1 MRRLGVEVKLLV
13 EGALKGKALLA
24 GYHGIGFVGFLAVK
38 HFVKALRGRKVG
50 YVVSPYMP
58 QVVNATTDGI
68 TAPYEL
74 YDVGPALVFLPNAP
88 LTRYDLFRVPY
99 ALAEASLE
107 GGASMAILIGGLDSS
122 YRRGDGR
129 ALRYAATSAFLARYR
144 KFVEGEYPLEDNLAI
159 VGPLAAMLAYY
170 EANGFPAVAI
180 LPYADPSGADP
191 LAAKVAVEF
200 AAGILGLAVDTSE
213 LVKLAEEKAKLEA
226 ELEEMRRRAA
236 QEESRAVRLPMF
248 YV

>member
-1 MRRLGVEVKLLV
+1 MRRRSVEVKLLV
-13 EGALKGKALLA
+13 EGALEGKALVA

-38 HFVKALRGRKVG
+38 HLVKALRGRKVG
-50 YVVSPYMP
+50 YVVSTYMP
-58 QVVNATTDGI
+58 QVVNAAADGI
-68 TAPYEL
+68 AAPYEL
-74 YDVGPALVFLPNAP
+74 YDVGPAVVFLPNVP
-88 LTRYDLFRVPY
+88 LTRQDLFRVPY
-99 ALAEASLE
+99 AIAEASLE
-107 GGASMAILIGGLDSS
+107 GGASMALLVGGLDSS

-129 ALRYAATSAFLARYR
+129 PLRYAATSAFLARYR
-144 KFVEGEYPLEDNLAI
+144 RYVEGEYPLEDNLAI

-170 EANGFPAVAI
+170 EAYGFPAVAV

-200 AAGILGLAVDTSE
+200 VAGILGLAVDTSE
-213 LVKLAEEKAKLEA
+213 LVKLAEEKAKLEE

-236 QEESRAVRLPMF
+236 QEEGRSVRLPMF